1 MWEGAQVCC
10 GAGRPRWSVERASFF
25 CARRLRNDL
34 ERGTRARERTQADE
48 LGRTQSKERAWYTRP
63 FLRASTTNPGGRSP
77 RRGRGTHV
85 LFFAPVDLEMIRR
98 EARAHASAHRQNSY
112 SPDRLR
118 CPCVSSGRAGQ
129 RQASS
134 RCRGMREASSV
145 GIALMPRECSGMAP
159 HARCGRL
166 RGRLSAV
173 RVTSSHAHGVGVLGA
188 TGGPREAS

>member
-1 MWEGAQVCC
+1 MKRLLGNLSMWEGAQVCC

-98 EARAHASAHRQNSY
+98 EARAHASAHRQTNPGGRSEFL
-112 SPDRLR
+112 LR
-118 CPCVSSGRAGQ
+118 WRRESSNEERKIMVSAPVWPAMVLLAAQIGHPTR
-129 RQASS
+129 
-134 RCRGMREASSV
+134 RGAE
-145 GIALMPRECSGMAP
+145 
-159 HARCGRL
+159 
-166 RGRLSAV
+166 
-173 RVTSSHAHGVGVLGA
+173 
-188 TGGPREAS
+188 